1 MLCKSKNSI
10 TVRRKNQFP
19 KVLQELNVDAAIREA
34 PNLHQD
40 KE

>member
-1 MLCKSKNSI
+1 MLRMSKNSI

-19 KVLQELNVDAAIREA
+19 KVLQELNADAAIREA
-34 PNLHQD
+34 PKLHLD